1 MTDYIELKKLN
12 NNRILATKHAQFAD
26 DPRSWDNFG
35 TMLCF
40 KHRNYTFGD
49 KQTSDV
55 EDVESIINSKKH
67 ISLRLRVYDHSGVSM
82 STSNAYPYND
92 YWDSAFAGI
101 IYVSLEDIR
110 KEFSIKRVT
119 KGIRAKAIEI
129 LEAEVK
135 LYSFYMEG
143 SVYDYDVYTYVGSEN
158 FEELDLD
165 EDEDEMKKEI
175 QYNEKNFELDE
186 DYSTEYFGCYFDFV
200 KEVTEELN
208 AEEQPTKVVEE
219 LVHA

>member
-12 NNRILATKHAQFAD
+12 NNRILATKHAQFVE
-26 DPRSWDNFG
+26 DPRCWDNFG

-101 IYVSLEDIR
+101 IYASLDDIR

-119 KGIRAKAIEI
+119 KKYRDKAIEI

-135 LYSFYMEG
+135 LYSLYMEG
-143 SVYDYDVYTYVGSEN
+143 SVYDYDVYTYIGSGS

-165 EDEDEMKKEI
+165 DDEMKKEI
-175 QYNEKNFELDE
+175 QYNESKFEQNE
-186 DYSTEYFGCYFDFV
+186 DCGTEYFGCYFDFV

-208 AEEQPTKVVEE
+208 AEVVEE